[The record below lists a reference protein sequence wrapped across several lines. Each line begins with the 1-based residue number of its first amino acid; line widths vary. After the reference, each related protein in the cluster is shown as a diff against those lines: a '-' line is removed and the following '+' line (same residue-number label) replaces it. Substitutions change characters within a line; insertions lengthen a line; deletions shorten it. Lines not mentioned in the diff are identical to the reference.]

1 MEKRIEMTLW
11 WINHVLQCEYIPKMY
26 ATPNMLECHITEAA
40 LTFFRAFK
48 IEPTTLITRL
58 TERLWVLFI
67 SLTDASSHLLSSC
80 DPEIVPSVLCRI
92 FQFLNY
98 TLRRPGARREEPS
111 AVAY

>member
-26 ATPNMLECHITEAA
+26 ATPNMLECHITEAT

-67 SLTDASSHLLSSC
+67 SLTDASSRLLSSC